1 MYYVMYISV
10 KETIFMNALTYTY
23 TRQHLAE
30 VMRSV
35 NEDHVPVVVTSQRG
49 KPVVILSLDDY
60 QAFEETAYLLRNPQ
74 GAKRLLESVEEL
86 RAGGGQTREL
96 TE

>member
-1 MYYVMYISV
+1 
-10 KETIFMNALTYTY
+10 MNAVTYTY

-30 VMRSV
+30 VMKSV

-49 KPVVILSLDDY
+49 KPVVILSLEDY
-60 QAFEETAYLLRNPQ
+60 HAFEETAYLLRNTQ

-86 RAGGGQTREL
+86 RAGGVQVREL
-96 TE
+96 ME